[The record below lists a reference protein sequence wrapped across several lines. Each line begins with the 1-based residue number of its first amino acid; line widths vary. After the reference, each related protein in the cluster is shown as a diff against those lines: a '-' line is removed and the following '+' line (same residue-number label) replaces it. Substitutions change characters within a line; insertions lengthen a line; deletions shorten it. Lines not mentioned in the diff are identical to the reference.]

1 MLRQVT
7 ISNYSKHLC
16 ILNINFAH
24 KAFERYCMFF
34 LSNPQVWHLPGTW
47 SEQPIDGPYLGMTS
61 SQLSWVAASIL
72 VTLLIAFS
80 VYILETSNSKSKRS
94 S

>member
-1 MLRQVT
+1 MG
-7 ISNYSKHLC
+7 
-16 ILNINFAH
+16 
-24 KAFERYCMFF
+24 RYFMIF

-61 SQLSWVAASIL
+61 NQLSWVAASIL
-72 VTLLIAFS
+72 VTLFIAIS
-80 VYILETSNSKSKRS
+80 VYFLEMRNSKRKRS

>member
-1 MLRQVT
+1 
-7 ISNYSKHLC
+7 
-16 ILNINFAH
+16 
-24 KAFERYCMFF
+24 MFF

-61 SQLSWVAASIL
+61 SQLSWLASSIL
-72 VTLLIAFS
+72 VTLLIAFT
-80 VYILETSNSKSKRS
+80 VYILETRDSKRKRS

>member
-1 MLRQVT
+1 ML
-7 ISNYSKHLC
+7 
-16 ILNINFAH
+16 
-24 KAFERYCMFF
+24 F

-61 SQLSWVAASIL
+61 NQLSWLAVSLSI
-72 VTLLIAFS
+72 TLLIAFG
-80 VYILETSNSKSKRS
+80 VYIFGINNSKRKRS

>member
-1 MLRQVT
+1 M
-7 ISNYSKHLC
+7 I
-16 ILNINFAH
+16 
-24 KAFERYCMFF
+24 F

-47 SEQPIDGPYLGMTS
+47 SENPIDGPYLGMTS
-61 SQLSWVAASIL
+61 SQLSWLAVSLL

-80 VYILETSNSKSKRS
+80 VYILQATNSKSKRS

>member
-1 MLRQVT
+1 MV
-7 ISNYSKHLC
+7 
-16 ILNINFAH
+16 
-24 KAFERYCMFF
+24 F

-61 SQLSWVAASIL
+61 NQLSLIAASLL

-80 VYILETSNSKSKRS
+80 IYILDISNSKRKKS

>member
-1 MLRQVT
+1 MV
-7 ISNYSKHLC
+7 
-16 ILNINFAH
+16 
-24 KAFERYCMFF
+24 F

-61 SQLSWVAASIL
+61 SQLSWLAASLL
-72 VTLLIAFS
+72 VTVLIAFS
-80 VYILETSNSKSKRS
+80 AYILGTSNSKRKRS

>member
-1 MLRQVT
+1 
-7 ISNYSKHLC
+7 
-16 ILNINFAH
+16 
-24 KAFERYCMFF
+24 MFF

-61 SQLSWVAASIL
+61 SQLSWLAASIL

-80 VYILETSNSKSKRS
+80 IYMFQTTKSKRKRS

>member
-1 MLRQVT
+1 M
-7 ISNYSKHLC
+7 I
-16 ILNINFAH
+16 
-24 KAFERYCMFF
+24 F

-47 SEQPIDGPYLGMTS
+47 SEQPIDGPYLGMTT

-72 VTLLIAFS
+72 LTLTIALSF
-80 VYILETSNSKSKRS
+80 YILQASNSKSKRS

>member
-1 MLRQVT
+1 MV
-7 ISNYSKHLC
+7 
-16 ILNINFAH
+16 
-24 KAFERYCMFF
+24 F

-61 SQLSWVAASIL
+61 TQLSWLAASIL
-72 VTLLIAFS
+72 VTLLVAFTI
-80 VYILETSNSKSKRS
+80 YLFETSNSKSKRS

>member
-1 MLRQVT
+1 MV
-7 ISNYSKHLC
+7 
-16 ILNINFAH
+16 
-24 KAFERYCMFF
+24 F

-61 SQLSWVAASIL
+61 GQLSWLGASIL
-72 VTLLIAFS
+72 VTLLVAFS
-80 VYILETSNSKSKRS
+80 LYIRETSNSKRKRS

>member
-1 MLRQVT
+1 MV
-7 ISNYSKHLC
+7 
-16 ILNINFAH
+16 
-24 KAFERYCMFF
+24 F

-61 SQLSWVAASIL
+61 NQISWLAASLL
-72 VTLLIAFS
+72 VTLFMAISF
-80 VYILETSNSKSKRS
+80 YILQMSNSNSKRS